1 MAGRLDRGILTTL
14 RLPVRLEA
22 ALTKHTVANLRAQ
35 RRPAADAAP
44 TVDDLVAT
52 QMDRSYATAHRV
64 MREAR
69 HRLPSY
75 TPLRM
80 LDFGAS
86 QSPMAWAAQA
96 SWPDVPLQVCAVEPN
111 AALRQDGEQLCAAA
125 STVPFHV
132 HAPHWSEPIPGVH
145 YDNRDDRD
153 AKRYDAR
160 RARRR
165 ARDASDSRGGAGTD
179 FDRQYDDADLDA
191 EDGDRQYDDDDDD
204 DDLRLDGLRLDEDEE
219 EERPFED
226 AVDVPVPQIRWQEKL
241 PTHEEQVG
249 H

>member
-35 RRPAADAAP
+35 RRPAADAPP
-44 TVDDLVAT
+44 TVDDLVAM

-75 TPLRM
+75 APLRM

-145 YDNRDDRD
+145 YDNRTS
-153 AKRYDAR
+153 R
-160 RARRR
+160 RARRTR
-165 ARDASDSRGGAGTD
+165 HASDSRGAAG
-179 FDRQYDDADLDA
+179 DDL
-191 EDGDRQYDDDDDD
+191 DDDDLDD
-204 DDLRLDGLRLDEDEE
+204 DLDEDESEDDLRLDGLRLDEDEDEDE
-219 EERPFED
+219 EAPHED
-226 AVDVPVPQIRWQEKL
+226 AVDVPVPLVTWQ
-241 PTHEEQVG
+241 VRG
-249 H
+249 RGRGRGRGRCRCRGS

>member
-35 RRPAADAAP
+35 RRPAADAPP

-96 SWPDVPLQVCAVEPN
+96 SWPDVPLQVCAV
-111 AALRQDGEQLCAAA
+111 L
-125 STVPFHV
+125 
-132 HAPHWSEPIPGVH
+132 
-145 YDNRDDRD
+145 
-153 AKRYDAR
+153 
-160 RARRR
+160 
-165 ARDASDSRGGAGTD
+165 
-179 FDRQYDDADLDA
+179 
-191 EDGDRQYDDDDDD
+191 
-204 DDLRLDGLRLDEDEE
+204 GLRLGLASLTTSPDGMH
-219 EERPFED
+219 RSRSTWPLRF
-226 AVDVPVPQIRWQEKL
+226 RGGRTSL
-241 PTHEEQVG
+241 VG
-249 H
+249 G

>member
-165 ARDASDSRGGAGTD
+165 TRMVKVQSGR
-179 FDRQYDDADLDA
+179 
-191 EDGDRQYDDDDDD
+191 
-204 DDLRLDGLRLDEDEE
+204 RLSS
-219 EERPFED
+219 
-226 AVDVPVPQIRWQEKL
+226 APVPPQGTPGASGQLVTRGQSTGRPATASRAQASRLQSRRFSL
-241 PTHEEQVG
+241 PLTM
-249 H
+249 